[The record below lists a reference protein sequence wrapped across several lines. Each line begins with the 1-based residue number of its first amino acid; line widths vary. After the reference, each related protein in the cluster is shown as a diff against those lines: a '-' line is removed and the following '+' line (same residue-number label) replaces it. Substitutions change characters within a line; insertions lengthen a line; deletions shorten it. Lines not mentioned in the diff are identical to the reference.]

1 MKNNWTRV
9 LTIAAVFFVA
19 ACSQTTSSDSPEG
32 AGKVGIFSYSPRE
45 IPADGEELLSVAL
58 AIRGNNTP
66 SLSEV
71 RGMEREMINKI
82 PEGERGDFQLAIE
95 DIKRVLRIA
104 KMNGYYRENS
114 NNFQEMI
121 QEIVSDSY
129 EGSPPENAANI
140 ITAYKYK
147 ETSFADILASM
158 KAAGCFFTESDRVR
172 FGKYL
177 GW

>member
-9 LTIAAVFFVA
+9 ITIAAVFFVA

-45 IPADGEELLSVAL
+45 IPTDGEKLLSIAL

-71 RGMEREMINKI
+71 RRMEREMINKI
-82 PEGERGDFQLAIE
+82 PEGERGDFELALT
-95 DIKRVLRIA
+95 DIKKILALCEINYFEGNFEGSMIDNLR
-104 KMNGYYRENS
+104 
-114 NNFQEMI
+114 F
-121 QEIVSDSY
+121 SY
-129 EGSPPENAANI
+129 EGSVPENGMPLIRAS
-140 ITAYKYK
+140 K
-147 ETSFADILASM
+147 EREGKLFYADIIPGIR
-158 KAAGCFFTESDRVR
+158 KDGCFFTESDRAR
-172 FGKYL
+172 FGRYL